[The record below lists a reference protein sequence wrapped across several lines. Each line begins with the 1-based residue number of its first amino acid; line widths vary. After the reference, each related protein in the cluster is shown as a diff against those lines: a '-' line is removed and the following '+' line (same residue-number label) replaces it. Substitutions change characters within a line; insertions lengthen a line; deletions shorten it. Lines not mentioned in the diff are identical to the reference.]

1 MSEALGEQ
9 ETEVLEEDQPQVDS
23 ELETDAKED
32 APEGEDS
39 KPVETEE
46 EAEEVVIS
54 FKGETP
60 APDDVE
66 LVPEKAKAAFAEM
79 RVKNRELQNRLKE
92 LEANQQKP
100 QTEQSI
106 VVGERPN
113 PVDYEV
119 WDDAGKAKFDADL
132 DAWMARKAQAQQQEQ
147 QKRAKAEEAQKAWQA
162 TVEGYQTQAKA
173 LKVPD
178 FADAE
183 DVVKAS
189 FSEVQQGILLQGAKG
204 DAAKLVYALGKSESQ
219 RQKLAA
225 IQDPVQFAFEIGRL
239 STEVA
244 VTPKTKPKTSPEPTV
259 KSTAPSAG
267 LQSLESLLAKAEK
280 TGDYSAYSKALKD
293 AKNRK

>member
-9 ETEVLEEDQPQVDS
+9 ETEVLEEEQTQVETDV
-23 ELETDAKED
+23 ETDAKED

-54 FKGETP
+54 FKGESP

-113 PVDYEV
+113 VDDYEV
-119 WDDAGKAKFDADL
+119 WTDEGKARFNADH
-132 DAWMARKAQAQQQEQ
+132 DAWVARKVKAEQ
-147 QKRAKAEEAQKAWQA
+147 LEEQKRAKAEEAQKAWRA
-162 TVEGYQTQAKA
+162 TVENFYTQAKA

-189 FSEVQQGILLQGAKG
+189 LSEVQQGILLQGAKG
-204 DAAKLVYALGKSESQ
+204 DAAKMVYALGKSESQ

-267 LQSLESLLAKAEK
+267 LQSLESLKAKARES
-280 TGDYSAYSKALKD
+280 GDYSAYHAALRKSSK
-293 AKNRK
+293 